1 MWYNLKINLKFLK
14 EFYMKKR
21 NVIALAGVALLSAGI
36 LAACSG
42 GSKSSSSSNSQKF
55 SYVYE
60 TEPENLNYITSG
72 KAATH
77 EITGNL
83 IDGLFENDK
92 YGNLIPSLAK
102 DWTVSADGLTYTY
115 KLRDDAKW
123 YDSEGEEYADVTA
136 KDFVTGIKYAA
147 DNKSEMLYIIQDS
160 IKGLNDYVGGKNKDF
175 SAVGIKAVDD
185 HTLQIT
191 LNQAEPFWNS
201 KLTLGITFPVNEK
214 FVKSKGDKFAQAS
227 DTSSLLYNGPYILK
241 SFTSKSSIEMSKNE
255 NYWDKDNVH
264 ITDVKLE
271 YYDGQDQSKLAN
283 SFEDNALS
291 LAKLFPTGSG
301 FTDQA
306 KKFKDEIIYAPQD
319 ASTFVIGVNIDRQS
333 YKYTSKTT
341 DEEKSS
347 TKKALLNK
355 DFRQA
360 ISFAFDRE
368 AYAAQV
374 NGKDGASKLIRNLY
388 IPPTFVQADGKTFG
402 EMVKSDLVTY
412 GDEWKD
418 ANLDDGQNGLYNAKQ
433 AKEEFAKA
441 KSALEADGVKF
452 PIHLDMPVDQTT
464 PSKVQRAQSFK
475 QSVESSLGKEN
486 VVVDIHMVS
495 KEDLLNV
502 TLFAAK
508 AEDEDWDIS
517 DNVGWS
523 PDYQDP
529 STYLDILK
537 ASSGE
542 NTRTFFGFDPSE
554 NNEAA
559 KKVGLYDFEKMVTE
573 AGAETKDLN
582 KRYEKYAAAQ
592 AWLTDSALV
601 IPTTSKTG
609 RPFLTRVVPFS
620 APFAWTG
627 GKGKD
632 NVVYKGM
639 ELQDKAVTTK
649 DYNKALEKWKKDQ
662 AESNQKAQ
670 EDLKKHVK

>member
-1 MWYNLKINLKFLK
+1 
-14 EFYMKKR
+14 MKKR
-21 NVIALAGVALLSAGI
+21 NVIALAGVALLSSGI

-42 GSKSSSSSNSQKF
+42 GSKSSSSNSSESGQKF

-92 YGNLIPSLAK
+92 YGNLIPSLAE
-102 DWTVSADGLTYTY
+102 DWSVSEDGLTYTY
-115 KLRDDAKW
+115 KLRKDAKW

-136 KDFVTGIKYAA
+136 HDFVTGIKYAA
-147 DNKSEMLYIIQDS
+147 DHKSEMLYIIQNS
-160 IKGLNDYVGGKNKDF
+160 IKGLNEYAGGKNSDF
-175 SAVGIKAVDD
+175 SAVGIKALDD
-185 HTLQIT
+185 HTLEVT

-214 FVKSKGDKFAQAS
+214 FVESKGDKFAQAS

-291 LAKLFPTGSG
+291 LAKLFPTGPG

-306 KKFKDEIIYAPQD
+306 EKFKDEIIYTPQD
-319 ASTFVIGVNIDRQS
+319 ASTFVMGVNIDRQS
-333 YKYTSKTT
+333 YKYTSKKT

-368 AYAAQV
+368 AYAAQA

-402 EMVKSDLVTY
+402 EMVKTQLVTY

-418 ANLDDGQNGLYNAKQ
+418 ANLDDGQNGLYDAKK

-441 KSALEADGVKF
+441 KTALEAEGVKF

-464 PSKVQRAQSFK
+464 QSKVQRTQSFK
-475 QSVESSLGKEN
+475 QSVEEVLGKEN
-486 VVVDIHMVS
+486 VVIDIHMVS

-542 NTRTFFGFDPSE
+542 NTRTFLGFDPSE

-559 KKVGLYDFEKMVTE
+559 KKVGLYDFEKMLNE

-609 RPFLTRVVPFS
+609 RPFLTRVEPFS
-620 APFAWTG
+620 AQFGWTG

-639 ELQDKAVTTK
+639 KLQDKAVTTEE
-649 DYNKALEKWKKDQ
+649 YNKALETWKKEQ
-662 AESNQKAQ
+662 AESVQKAQ
-670 EDLKKHVK
+670 EEVKSHVK

>member
-1 MWYNLKINLKFLK
+1 
-14 EFYMKKR
+14 MKKR
-21 NVIALAGVALLSAGI
+21 NVIALAGVALLSSAL

-42 GSKSSSSSNSQKF
+42 GSKSSSSNSSESGQKF

-92 YGNLIPSLAK
+92 YGNLIPSLAE
-102 DWTVSADGLTYTY
+102 DWSVSEDGLTYTY
-115 KLRDDAKW
+115 KLRKDAKW

-136 KDFVTGIKYAA
+136 HDFVTGIKYAA
-147 DNKSEMLYIIQDS
+147 DHKSEMLYIIQNS
-160 IKGLNDYVGGKNKDF
+160 IKGLNEYAGGKNSDF
-175 SAVGIKAVDD
+175 SNVGIKAVDD

-214 FVKSKGDKFAQAS
+214 FVESKGDKFAQAS

-291 LAKLFPTGSG
+291 LAKLFPTGPG

-306 KKFKDEIIYAPQD
+306 EKFKDEIIYTPQD
-319 ASTFVIGVNIDRQS
+319 ASTFVMGVNIDRQS
-333 YKYTSKTT
+333 YKYTSKKT

-368 AYAAQV
+368 AYAAQA

-402 EMVKSDLVTY
+402 EMVKTQLVTY

-418 ANLDDGQNGLYNAKQ
+418 ANLDDGQNGLYDAKK

-441 KSALEADGVKF
+441 KTALEAEGVKF

-464 PSKVQRAQSFK
+464 QSKVQRTQSFK
-475 QSVESSLGKEN
+475 QSVEEVLGKEN
-486 VVVDIHMVS
+486 VVIDIHMVS

-542 NTRTFFGFDPSE
+542 NTRTFLGFDPSE
-554 NNEAA
+554 SNEAA
-559 KKVGLYDFEKMVTE
+559 KKVGLYDFEKMLNE
-573 AGAETKDLN
+573 AGAETQDLN
-582 KRYEKYAAAQ
+582 KRYEKYAVAQ

-609 RPFLTRVVPFS
+609 RPFLTRVEPFS
-620 APFAWTG
+620 APFGWTG

-632 NVVYKGM
+632 NVVYKGRK
-639 ELQDKAVTTK
+639 LQDKAVTTEE
-649 DYNKALEKWKKDQ
+649 YNKALEKWKKEQ
-662 AESNQKAQ
+662 AESVQKAQ
-670 EDLKKHVK
+670 EEVKSHVK